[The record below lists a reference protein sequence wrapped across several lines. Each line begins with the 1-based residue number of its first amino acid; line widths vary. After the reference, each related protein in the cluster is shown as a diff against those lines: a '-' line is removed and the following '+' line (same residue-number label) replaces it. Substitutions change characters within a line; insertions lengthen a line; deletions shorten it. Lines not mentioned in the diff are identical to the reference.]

1 MADLST
7 TYLGL
12 ELRSPL
18 VPSPSPM
25 TGSLERLVE
34 LEAAGAGAVVLPSLF
49 EEQLALDDELAT
61 RVDTANLLVPRA
73 RDQLDL
79 EEYNA
84 GPAAYLRLVQRAR
97 RRLTI
102 PVIASLNCARPSAW
116 PEFTRALVAA
126 GADAIELNVH
136 LLSADRERSASAIE
150 DEYVEI
156 VAGVVDAAAVP
167 VAVKLAPFLTAPVH
181 LAARLE
187 AAGAGGL
194 VLFHRLHEPDV
205 DLAGRAI
212 RPHLERSTPAELGLR
227 LRWLGILRD
236 RVGVSLAATGGIW
249 RGEDAA
255 KAILAG
261 ADVTMVASVLL
272 ERGPHALAGLTAA
285 LAETLDR
292 TGLGS
297 VRAARGL
304 LSLGPDRPPA
314 SVERAAYVQALLGAA
329 GRA

>member
-18 VPSPSPM
+18 VASPSPL

-34 LEAAGAGAVVLPSLF
+34 LEDAGAGAVVLPSLF
-49 EEQLALDDELAT
+49 EEQLALDEELSA
-61 RVDTANLLVPRA
+61 RADTANLMVPRG
-73 RDQLDL
+73 RGQLDL
-79 EEYNA
+79 EDYNA

-126 GADAIELNVH
+126 GADALELNVH
-136 LLSADRERSASAIE
+136 LLSADRERPASAIE
-150 DEYVEI
+150 DQYVEI
-156 VAGVVDAAAVP
+156 VAGVAEAATVP
-167 VAVKLAPFLTAPVH
+167 VAVKLAPFFTAPVH

-187 AAGAGGL
+187 AAGAAGL

-205 DLAGRAI
+205 DLAARAI
-212 RPHLERSTPAELGLR
+212 RPRLERSTPAELGLR

-236 RVGVSLAATGGIW
+236 QVGLSLAATGGIW

-272 ERGPHALAGLTAA
+272 ERGPHALAVISAA
-285 LAETLDR
+285 LEETLDVA
-292 TGLGS
+292 GVGS

-304 LSLGPDRPPA
+304 LSLDADGATA
-314 SVERAAYVQALLGAA
+314 SVERAAYLQALLGAA
-329 GRA
+329 GRT